1 MEIFV
6 SIQLNKRSSLPLYQ
20 QLAQQI
26 KNLIFESQLKPD
38 EKLPPIRKLAAR
50 LGVNNVTVV
59 NAYRQLEQDGL
70 LYSKVGSGTYVKPYP
85 PSRGA
90 NALTVTPPFS
100 GLEYSIPGLNIMDQ
114 GQLHIPSGSYNFAS
128 AIPTPELFP
137 VADFKQILNEVL
149 DRDGGSAFAY
159 QEGQGYFPL
168 RESLSRYLKD
178 NGIGADESSI
188 QVISGAQQ
196 GIDIIAKSLLK
207 PGDFVITENPTYT
220 GAIAAFK
227 SRGARIVPA
236 VLKEDGI
243 SIEYLQDVIE
253 KYRPRLMYI
262 IPNFQ
267 TPTGICYSEEKK
279 KALLKLCQA
288 YNIIII
294 EDDSFTDLSYY
305 TQRLPIKIMAGADKV
320 IFIKSFSKILMPGL
334 RLAFLLAPNNVIP
347 GLLKAK
353 HSSDI
358 STPGLIQRAFDLY
371 LRKGLWE
378 KHLEYMK
385 EKYQQRYHVMLEA
398 MTNYLP
404 PEITYSKSGGGLS
417 FWLKLPAGGSSN
429 HFYTRCLEKKVII
442 SPGSLFSASDERD
455 SEYFRLSFAG
465 LYPDE
470 IVKGIQALSEAYEYR
485 QNQLLARN
493 SYSPLL

>member
-6 SIQLNKRSSLPLYQ
+6 SIQLHKQSSIPLYQ

-26 KNLIFESQLKPD
+26 KALILDGLLKD
-38 EKLPPIRKLAAR
+38 EEKLPPIRQLALR

-59 NAYRQLEQDGL
+59 NAYHRLEQEGL
-70 LYSKVGSGTYVKPYP
+70 LYSKVGSGTFVKLDPHTRGPY
-85 PSRGA
+85 SS
-90 NALTVTPPFS
+90 TTTKTIS
-100 GLEYSIPGLNIMDQ
+100 GLEYNIPGLNIMDQ
-114 GQLHIPSGSYNFAS
+114 GRLQIPSGAYNFAS

-137 VADFKQILNEVL
+137 VADFKNILNEVL

-168 RESLSRYLKD
+168 RESLYRYLK
-178 NGIGADESSI
+178 NSGISADEGSI

-220 GAIAAFK
+220 GAIAAFR
-227 SRGARIVPA
+227 SRGARIIPA
-236 VLKEDGI
+236 ILKEDGI
-243 SIEYLQDVIE
+243 SIEELQDAIE

-267 TPTGICYSEEKK
+267 TPTGICYSDEKK
-279 KALLKLCQA
+279 KALLKLCQT
-288 YNIIII
+288 YNIVII
-294 EDDSFTDLSYY
+294 EDDSFTDLSYHS
-305 TQRLPIKIMAGADKV
+305 QRQPIKIMDGDGQV
-320 IFIKSFSKILMPGL
+320 IYIKSFSKILMPGL
-334 RLAFLLAPNNVIP
+334 RLAFLLAPKNIIP
-347 GLLKAK
+347 GLLRAK

-385 EKYQQRYHVMLEA
+385 EIYQQRYHIMLEA
-398 MTNYLP
+398 METYLS
-404 PEITYSKSGGGLS
+404 PEITYCKPGGGLS
-417 FWLKLPAGGSSN
+417 FWLKLPPGSSAN
-429 HFYTRCLEKKVII
+429 HFYTRCLANRVII
-442 SPGSLFSASDERD
+442 SPGSLFSASEERD
-455 SEYFRLSFAG
+455 SQYFRLSFAG
-465 LYPDE
+465 LYPEE
-470 IVKGIQALSEAYEYR
+470 IEKGIIAINEAY
-485 QNQLLARN
+485 QQKKNDLL
-493 SYSPLL
+493 YSPLL

>member
-1 MEIFV
+1 MELFV
-6 SIQLNKRSSLPLYQ
+6 PIQLEKQVQTPLYQ

-26 KNLIFESQLKPD
+26 KALINQGLLKEE
-38 EKLPPIRKLAAR
+38 EKLPPIRKLALQ

-59 NAYRQLEQDGL
+59 NAYHQLEQDGV
-70 LYSKVGSGTYVKPYP
+70 LYSKRGSGTFVKSNSNSLGPY
-85 PSRGA
+85 SSTTA
-90 NALTVTPPFS
+90 KTIS
-100 GLEYSIPGLNIMDQ
+100 GLEYNIPELNTMNQ
-114 GQLHIPSGSYNFAS
+114 GRLQIPFGAYNFAS

-137 VADFKQILNEVL
+137 VADFKNILNEVL

-168 RESLSRYLKD
+168 RESLYRYLLN
-178 NGIGADESSI
+178 NGINADQGSI

-227 SRGARIVPA
+227 SRGARILPA
-236 VLKEDGI
+236 LLKEDGI
-243 SIEYLQDVIE
+243 SIEDLQEVIE
-253 KYRPRLMYI
+253 KHSPRLMYI

-279 KALLKLCQA
+279 MALLKLCRD
-288 YNIIII
+288 YNVVII
-294 EDDSFTDLSYY
+294 EDDSFTDLSYF
-305 TQRLPIKIMAGADKV
+305 TPRQPIKMLDEDGQV
-320 IFIKSFSKILMPGL
+320 IYIKSFSKILMPGL
-334 RLAFLLAPNNVIP
+334 RLAFLLAPENIIP

-385 EKYQQRYHVMLEA
+385 EIYRQRYHIMLEA
-398 MTNYLP
+398 MENYLP
-404 PEITYSKSGGGLS
+404 PEISYSKPGGGLS
-417 FWLKLPAGGSSN
+417 FWLKLPFGSSAN
-429 HFYTRCLEKKVII
+429 HFYTRCLESQVII

-455 SEYFRLSFAG
+455 SQYFRLSFAG
-465 LYPDE
+465 LYPEE
-470 IVKGIQALSEAYEYR
+470 IAKGIIAINEAY
-485 QNQLLARN
+485 QQKKNDLQ
-493 SYSPLL
+493 YSPLL